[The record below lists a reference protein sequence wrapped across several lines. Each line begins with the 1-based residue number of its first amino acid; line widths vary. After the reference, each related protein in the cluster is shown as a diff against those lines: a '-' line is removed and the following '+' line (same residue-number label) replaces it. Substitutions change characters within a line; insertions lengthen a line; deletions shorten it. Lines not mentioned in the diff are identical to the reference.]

1 MKYSDAELEK
11 ILEKLIDST
20 RSPRKQFSAA
30 AGYPRIEKKL
40 FHRKRRQW
48 LGNGLAIAASVALVC
63 LSAWMV
69 FYYLQSTQIQK
80 VSTMN
85 SIGIVHLPDGTKV
98 TLNHHSSL
106 SYPKHFKR
114 KNRTVTLTGEAF
126 FDVKKDK
133 RHPFIVE
140 TEAIRVQVLGTL
152 FNINAYKNNSCIETT
167 LLEGSV
173 AVGNREKTDCLILK
187 PNEKAIY
194 NKVGGRLIRKIA
206 ENSAIDI
213 AWIHGELIFESTPL
227 KEIIQELG
235 NRFNVDIVIADT
247 AIQNYRITARF
258 PNEETL
264 ETILS
269 VLHKAGYF
277 DYTLNNG
284 KIILT
289 TNPTNQ

>member
-1 MKYSDAELEK
+1 MAWK
-11 ILEKLIDST
+11 
-20 RSPRKQFSAA
+20 RSRNSSF
-30 AGYPRIEKKL
+30 GGIGLFIGVDGVLLLTIYPNSK
-40 FHRKRRQW
+40 
-48 LGNGLAIAASVALVC
+48 S
-63 LSAWMV
+63 
-69 FYYLQSTQIQK
+69 FYYEQYR
-80 VSTMN
+80 
-85 SIGIVHLPDGTKV
+85 
-98 TLNHHSSL
+98 HSSSSGRNKSNFESPFFTFL
-106 SYPKHFKR
+106 PQ
-114 KNRTVTLTGEAF
+114 TLQKKKQNSDTYGRSF
-126 FDVKKDK
+126 LRCKKDK